1 MFKRFI
7 FEAREEKWKYILS
20 LEAHRKFAKIS
31 YTEEE
36 EQKSFANVVPRLW
49 NKSWNLDTRKE

>member
-1 MFKRFI
+1 M
-7 FEAREEKWKYILS
+7 EVHLS

-36 EQKSFANVVPRLW
+36 KKNHLQM
-49 NKSWNLDTRKE
+49 

>member
-1 MFKRFI
+1 M
-7 FEAREEKWKYILS
+7 EVLLS

-36 EQKSFANVVPRLW
+36 EKNHLQGSF
-49 NKSWNLDTRKE
+49 

>member
-1 MFKRFI
+1 M
-7 FEAREEKWKYILS
+7 EVHLS

-36 EQKSFANVVPRLW
+36 EKNHLHM
-49 NKSWNLDTRKE
+49 

>member
-1 MFKRFI
+1 M
-7 FEAREEKWKYILS
+7 EVHLS

-36 EQKSFANVVPRLW
+36 ENNHLQM
-49 NKSWNLDTRKE
+49 